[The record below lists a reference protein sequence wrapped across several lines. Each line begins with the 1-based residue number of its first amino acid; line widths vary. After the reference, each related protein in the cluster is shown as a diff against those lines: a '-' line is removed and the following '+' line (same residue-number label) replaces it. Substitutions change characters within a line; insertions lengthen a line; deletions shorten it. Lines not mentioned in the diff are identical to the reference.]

1 MIRRRLRRRRRL
13 ATNLDD
19 DPFSLLVNFFDCS
32 IVFALGFMVALL
44 AQKKPTD
51 ADAASR
57 PPGTPEVSAR
67 SQEVPMKKTEDRAAG
82 PGERLG
88 VAYRLPSGDV
98 VYVPDGTAPIVR

>member
-1 MIRRRLRRRRRL
+1 MIRRRLRSRRRL

-44 AQKKPTD
+44 AQKKPNEVD
-51 ADAASR
+51 AVAR
-57 PPGTPEVSAR
+57 PKTSPEAKAR
-67 SQEVPMKKTEDRAAG
+67 SEVVPMKKTDDRAVG

-98 VYVPDGTAPIVR
+98 VYVPDGAAPIVR